1 MKAIFE
7 RPGRMTSRARASCDS
22 ARLSSVPSPR
32 AGGNDVFTSTYDATK
47 DVASSSTFDS
57 SRTFDGNSPA
67 SDL

>member
-1 MKAIFE
+1 
-7 RPGRMTSRARASCDS
+7 MTSRRAGCDS

-32 AGGNDVFTSTYDATK
+32 AGGDDVFTSTYDASK

-57 SRTFDGNSPA
+57 SRTFDGNSPT